1 MKNMFWILIDFI
13 PLFIALSVNPPV
25 QGFSLGLLAAIILG
39 VFQSKR
45 FGEINTIIKVKVLY
59 FLISIAILY
68 FFPQIDLVK
77 LTQVFIYAILFV
89 TTFISLLQK
98 KPFTLQYAKK
108 SVAPEFWE
116 HPMFVS
122 TNYWLTVGWAV
133 TFGISLVFSILFI
146 LQIFTGSTGAFLT
159 NIWNVIGLFI
169 TFIVP
174 PLMRKKFRA
183 SQQG

>member
-1 MKNMFWILIDFI
+1 MFWILIDFI
-13 PLFIALSVNPPV
+13 PLFIALGVNPPIL
-25 QGFSLGLLAAIILG
+25 GFSLGLVVAILMG

-59 FLISIAILY
+59 FVISIAVLY
-68 FFPQIDLVK
+68 FLPQIDLVK
-77 LTQVFIYAILFV
+77 LTQVFIYAILFI
-89 TTFISLLQK
+89 TTSISLLQK

-108 SVAPEFWE
+108 SVAPDYWE
-116 HPMFVS
+116 HPLFVS
-122 TNYWLTVGWAV
+122 TNYWLTVGWAA

-146 LQIFTGSTGAFLT
+146 LQIVTGSTGAFLT
-159 NIWNVIGLFI
+159 NIWNALGLFI

-183 SQQG
+183 TQQEL